1 MGQYLIIIF
10 HDAGVF
16 ERTRKELMDETSSVR
31 IMDIC
36 AVYYYNFCQI
46 PIS

>member
-16 ERTRKELMDETSSVR
+16 ERTRSEFVDEIIADR
-31 IMDIC
+31 IMYLN
-36 AVYYYNFCQI
+36 AVY
-46 PIS
+46 